1 MLFYLNLKYTLIIWI
16 SSFLLIFSQS
26 DSLSLHKEGVLL
38 EEVVLES
45 FQLRMQDQRDYL
57 LLKRKVLK
65 VYPYVDSIGV
75 LLSEADLSINS
86 FNKKR
91 KTRRYIRRFQKK
103 IMNRFANNISN
114 LTRQEGVILSKLIHR
129 EFNITAYDLI
139 ASYRGVVHAFFWQRI
154 SRLYEGNLKST
165 YSPDYNREDFYIEHI
180 LNQELKE

>member
-1 MLFYLNLKYTLIIWI
+1 MSFYLNLKYTLIIWI

-26 DSLSLHKEGVLL
+26 DSLSLHKDGVLL

-45 FQLRMQDQRDYL
+45 FQLRIQDQRDYL
-57 LLKRKVLK
+57 LLRRKVLK
-65 VYPYVDSIGV
+65 VYPYIDSIGG
-75 LLSEADLSINS
+75 LLSEADLSMNS

-114 LTRQEGVILSKLIHR
+114 LTRQEGVILAKLIHR

-139 ASYRGVVHAFFWQRI
+139 ENYRGVVHAFFWQRI
-154 SRLYEGNLKST
+154 SKLYDGNLKST
-165 YSPDYNREDFYIEHI
+165 YNPDYNREDFYIQHI